1 MFGWRNGSIV
11 IRQSTNLMQNSSNG
25 LYTRDLLH
33 GWLLAAGGGGGGNKM
48 CCCSRVITENW
59 RLYFDL
65 QHCVWIVAL
74 TWSLSFAYY
83 TSIVLPY
90 SAFDFRF
97 VFLLLLLL
105 LLGAVNLIFFKEKD
119 AHHHWF
125 IEFVARRDWVV
136 VNRRQWRAFWCWW
149 APVSSTFRRPWLC
162 STCTAPFSTRPG
174 RRRRRRRDT
183 SNAPPITATTASSK
197 KSTILKAINTAM
209 YILPSSSLPLLIR
222 KTRLFFSWRYF
233 QLKVEESV
241 TRAVATMSLA
251 FVINCT
257 PWIIKQIIVSCLNN
271 EVLYLLN
278 LTHKTRNG
286 WLELDN

>member
-1 MFGWRNGSIV
+1 MSFWNNSKNVFFYSIDVNLEGNRILHIIFVYFVFGWRNGSIV

-33 GWLLAAGGGGGGNKM
+33 GCLLAAGGGGGGGNKM
-48 CCCSRVITENW
+48 CCCSWVITENW
-59 RLYFDL
+59 RLHFDL

-105 LLGAVNLIFFKEKD
+105 LLLGALNLFFEKEEKD

-149 APVSSTFRRPWLC
+149 APASSTSRRPWLC

-174 RRRRRRRDT
+174 RRRRRRHRDT

-197 KSTILKAINTAM
+197 KRTILKAINTAM

-222 KTRLFFSWRYF
+222 KTWLFFLDVIFSW
-233 QLKVEESV
+233 KWK
-241 TRAVATMSLA
+241 SL
-251 FVINCT
+251 
-257 PWIIKQIIVSCLNN
+257 
-271 EVLYLLN
+271 
-278 LTHKTRNG
+278 
-286 WLELDN
+286 